1 MLNLQQFRKKP
12 KGFPDLLN
20 YAALIDSG
28 VILQKD
34 GSLLAGFVFQG
45 EDTQSIPSARLNQI
59 TIRVNNALNRFGSG
73 WAFWFEAVRM
83 ETAAYS
89 APEDSYFPDRV
100 SALIDAERRA
110 NFSSEGRHFETETAI
125 VLQYTPPLTTESK
138 VAKLMYDDD
147 AVAVASFADQ
157 HLAAFQKALFDF
169 EDSMTDAVRMR
180 RMTGY
185 VVDSYGNPVDVD
197 ERGDPIDKTQRVQL
211 RDELVNFLQS
221 LLTGEEA
228 PINIPAPAMYM
239 DAYLGGMDLWSGHTP
254 KLGKRFIAVVGVD
267 GFPHQSFPALLDSL
281 NRIAIPFRF
290 STRFV
295 ALDQHEA
302 LSQIHKY
309 KRKWAQGKRG
319 WFSQVFKTQGGA
331 INEDAVMMEGE
342 ALGALTDAQSGLVR
356 FGYYTPVIVL
366 MDENREIA
374 LENARIIARE
384 VRRLGFATRVEEDNA
399 LEAWL
404 GSLPGHTFPNI
415 RRPLMHS
422 LAVAD
427 MLPLFTI
434 WPGRAT
440 NPCPFYPE
448 NSPPLLQGST
458 TGATPFR
465 VNLHVG
471 DVGHTFILGPTGAG
485 KSVLLN
491 ALALSQ
497 RRYKGAKVT
506 IFDKGFSAEAG
517 CRAVGGNHYAPGA
530 DGVTLGFAPLQ
541 YLDSDADTA
550 WAGEWLEGM
559 YVLSAGQAPTPDQR
573 KEIHKALTTL
583 RQDKQ
588 SRSLSDFIMACQ
600 DVDVRA
606 ALEHYSITGPLGSLL
621 DSKTDDL
628 ADSDY
633 SVFEMQDLLSMGDRN
648 AMPVLLYLFRRF
660 EKSLKGQPSMLILD
674 EAWIMLS
681 HEVFRSKIVEWLK
694 TLRKLNCAVVMA
706 TQSVADA
713 VRSGLLDVLNES
725 CPTKIFLPNPEALK
739 SAEIYQVLGLNDRQL
754 ELLADAQ
761 KKRDYYFTSPEGQRL
776 FQLQLGPIALSFV
789 AASDAESL
797 ARIRALNSEY
807 GARWSEQWL
816 RERRIPF
823 DHLIQG
829 APYAQAA

>member
-1 MLNLQQFRKKP
+1 MLKLQQFRNKP

-45 EDTQSIPSARLNQI
+45 EDTQSIPAARLNQI
-59 TIRVNNALNRFGSG
+59 TVRVNNALNRFGSG
-73 WAFWFEAVRM
+73 WSFWFEAVRL
-83 ETAAYS
+83 ETSAYS
-89 APEDSYFPDRV
+89 PPEDSHFPDRI
-100 SALIDAERRA
+100 SALIDAERREHFA
-110 NFSSEGRHFETETAI
+110 SEGRHFETETAI
-125 VLQYTPPLTTESK
+125 VLQYTPPIAAVSK
-138 VAKLMYDDD
+138 IANLMYDDD
-147 AVAVASFADQ
+147 AVEADSFADQ
-157 HLAAFQKALFDF
+157 HLAAFRKSLGEF
-169 EDSMTDAVRMR
+169 EDSMADAVRMR

-185 VVDSYGNPVDVD
+185 LVDSEGYPVSVNESGEPVD
-197 ERGDPIDKTQRVQL
+197 KTVRVHL

-239 DAYLGGMDLWSGHTP
+239 DAYMGGMDLWPGHTP
-254 KLGKRFIAVVGVD
+254 KLGNRYIAVVGVD
-267 GFPHQSFPALLDSL
+267 GFPHESFPALLDAL
-281 NRIAIPFRF
+281 NRFAIPYRF
-290 STRFV
+290 STRFI

-302 LSQIHKY
+302 MSEIHKY

-319 WFSQVFKTQGGA
+319 WFSQVFKTPGGA

-356 FGYYTPVIVL
+356 FGYYTPVIIL
-366 MDENREIA
+366 MDEKREIA

-404 GSLPGHTFPNI
+404 GSLPGHTAPNV

-448 NSPPLLQGST
+448 NAPPLLQGST

-471 DVGHTFILGPTGAG
+471 DVGHTLILGPTGAG
-485 KSVLLN
+485 KSVALN
-491 ALALSQ
+491 TLAMSM
-497 RRYKGAKVT
+497 RRYLGATVT
-506 IFDKGFSAEAG
+506 IFDKGNSAEAA
-517 CRAVGGNHYAPGA
+517 CRAVRGKHYAPGA
-530 DGVTLGFAPLQ
+530 DGVTLGMAPLQ
-541 YLDSDADTA
+541 HIDSDADAA
-550 WAGEWLEGM
+550 WASEWLETL
-559 YVLSAGQAPTPDQR
+559 YVLSAKKPLTPEQR
-573 KEIHKALTTL
+573 KAMNDALTIL
-583 RQDKQ
+583 RQDKL
-588 SRSLSDFIMACQ
+588 SRSLSDLIMACQ
-600 DVDVRA
+600 DLDVRA

-628 ADSDY
+628 ANSNFT
-633 SVFEMQDLLSMGDRN
+633 VFEMQDLLGMGERT

-660 EKSLKGQPSMLILD
+660 EKSLKGQPALLVLD
-674 EAWIMLS
+674 EAWVMLA
-681 HEVFRSKIVEWLK
+681 HDVFRLKITEWLK
-694 TLRKLNCAVVMA
+694 TLRKANCAVVLA
-706 TQSVADA
+706 TQSVTDA

-725 CPTKIFLPNPEALK
+725 CPTKIFLPNPEAQK
-739 SAEIYQVLGLNDRQL
+739 SADIYEALGLNERQI
-754 ELLADAQ
+754 ELLTFAQ

-776 FQLQLGPIALSFV
+776 FQLALGPVALSFV
-789 AASDAESL
+789 AVSDPESL
-797 ARIRALNSEY
+797 ARVRALDAQH
-807 GARWSEQWL
+807 GDRWPEHWL
-816 RERRIPF
+816 RERRVSF
-823 DHLIQG
+823 DHLNLG
-829 APYAQAA
+829 AFYAQAA